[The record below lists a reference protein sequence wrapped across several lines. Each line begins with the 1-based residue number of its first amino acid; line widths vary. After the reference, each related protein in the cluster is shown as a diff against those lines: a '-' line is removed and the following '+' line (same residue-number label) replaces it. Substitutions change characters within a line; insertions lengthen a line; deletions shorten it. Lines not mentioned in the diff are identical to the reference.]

1 MKQIFEITP
10 YLLILQNK
18 KLRNAISKLCL
29 SSHPL
34 NIETGRHRNVIRED
48 RKCTLCRLND
58 IEDEYHFTLIC
69 PIYNDLRKEY
79 LQKYFYVKQSYHK
92 YISLMNSSKLKVL
105 NNLATYIIK
114 GFKLRETTLNANM

>member
-18 KLRNAISKLCL
+18 KSRNAISKLRL
-29 SSHPL
+29 SPHPL

-58 IEDEYHFTLIC
+58 KVDDDHFTLIC
-69 PIYNDLRKEY
+69 SFYNDLRKEY
-79 LQKYFYVKQSYHK
+79 LQKYYYVKQNFHK

-105 NNLATYIIK
+105 NNLAIYII
-114 GFKLRETTLNANM
+114 